1 MHSRYFFDW
10 LSGGIRSGWGWR
22 VACLG
27 LSVHLSVMAAPVE
40 FSFSVPSTDGN
51 PFAREVWATVRHPS
65 GRDMRAPAFFR
76 EDDRF
81 SVRIRGD
88 EAGSYRLCS
97 IEEDL
102 TDGSVV
108 VHPLAGIEP
117 TGGVIEVVSP
127 EVLSQVRIAPWDPR
141 SFSRG
146 DGSAYVPL
154 GGNIPWAPGGREVTE
169 YYNERLK
176 QFGVSGLNWAR
187 IWMVHFGG
195 TNLDWLRDPNGSQPA
210 PGQLDVDVAKRW
222 DAIIA
227 SAEASHVYVQI
238 VLQHHGQYSTET
250 NPNWEE
256 NPWNAGL
263 PGGFLEK
270 PADFFRSEDA
280 RRLTRQKYRY
290 IVARWG
296 YSPAVMAW
304 ELFNEVHWVDAL
316 RFESDEVA
324 VAAWH
329 AEMADF
335 IRSVDVY
342 RHLVT
347 TSMEDLWS
355 PVFAR
360 MDFLQPHIYAVN
372 MLENMRYVD
381 PVYQDLSKPVF
392 YGEFG
397 DDHMRVSD
405 EQKRAGLT
413 VVPPIWAGIMGRLH
427 LPPQPWFVE
436 LLIETGNFGQLASVA
451 RFLDET
457 RIAER
462 EGLEPFS
469 PSVESPDRMPF
480 VIAPGFVWMH
490 RPAPTIE
497 IPIDGSVPVE
507 MALVPGILVG
517 VPRPLGIGF
526 PGEATYQIDFP
537 QAVTVAVHLHLDE
550 RLHHYRPEGTTAEV
564 LLNDRVVA
572 GHTWFAKGSGSEAAQ
587 SVDLRFEVAAGP
599 QTIRIRNAAGRDWFA
614 FNGMDT
620 GLEVARIAAVGKRGD
635 DFIALW
641 VWHRERVFA
650 LEAGDTAVG
659 TLLLEDV
666 PEGLWTVQ
674 WWDTEQGTPVTTDQL
689 EHGGG
694 TLRLPTPPVMR
705 HAAVVLTR

>member
-1 MHSRYFFDW
+1 MK
-10 LSGGIRSGWGWR
+10 
-22 VACLG
+22 
-27 LSVHLSVMAAPVE
+27 LSVMAAPVE
-40 FSFSVPSTDGN
+40 FSFTVPSRDGN
-51 PFAREVWATVRHPS
+51 PFAREVWATVCQPS
-65 GRDMRAPAFFR
+65 GRDIRAPAFFL
-76 EDDRF
+76 ENDRF

-88 EAGSYRLCS
+88 EAGIYRLS
-97 IEEDL
+97 AIEEDL
-102 TDGSVV
+102 ADGSVV
-108 VHPLAGIEP
+108 AHPLVVIEP

-127 EVLSQVRIAPWDPR
+127 EVLSQVRIAPLDPR
-141 SFSRG
+141 SFSRE
-146 DGSAYVPL
+146 DGSAYVPF

-169 YYNERLK
+169 YYDERLR
-176 QFGVSGLNWAR
+176 QFGEAGLNWAR
-187 IWMVHFGG
+187 IWMVHFGH
-195 TNLDWLRDPNGSQPA
+195 TNLDWLSDPGGPQPT
-210 PGQLDVDVAKRW
+210 PGRLDAAVAERW
-222 DAIIA
+222 DKIIA
-227 SAEASHVYVQI
+227 SAEAAGVYVQI

-250 NPNWEE
+250 NPQWDE
-256 NPWNAGL
+256 NPWNADQ
-263 PGGFLEK
+263 PGGFLKK

-335 IRSVDVY
+335 IRSVDVC

-372 MLENMRYVD
+372 MLDNMRYVD

-392 YGEFG
+392 FGEFG

-413 VVPPIWAGIMGRLH
+413 VIPPIWAGIMGRLH

-436 LLIETGNFGQLASVA
+436 LLMETGNFGQLVAVA

-462 EGLEPFS
+462 DGLEPFS

-480 VIAPGFVWMH
+480 IIAPGFVWMH

-517 VPRPLGIGF
+517 EPRLLGMGF
-526 PGEATYQIDFP
+526 PGEATYWIDFP
-537 QAVTVAVHLHLDE
+537 QTATVAVHLRLDE
-550 RLHHYRPEGTTAEV
+550 GLYHYRPEGATAEV

-572 GHTWFAKGSGSEAAQ
+572 GHTWFARGKGSETEH
-587 SVDLRFEVAAGP
+587 SVELRFDVAAGR
-599 QTIRIRNAAGRDWFA
+599 QRIRIRNAAGPDWFA
-614 FNGMDT
+614 FDGMDT
-620 GLEVARIAAVGKRGD
+620 GLEVAQIAAVGKRGD
-635 DFIALW
+635 AFIALW
-641 VWHRERVFA
+641 IWHRQGVFA
-650 LEAGDTAVG
+650 LEANDAAQG

-666 PEGLWTVQ
+666 PAGSWKVE
-674 WWDTEQGTPVTTDQL
+674 WWDTERGAPITTDQI

-694 TLRLPTPPVMR
+694 MLGLPTPPIRR